1 MSTSFQSY
9 LNEIAR
15 YPLLSSWTKRS
26 SSADVSPRCVSCS
39 RLERTLTDAEQRLVR
54 SGQRAR
60 ERFMQCNLQLV
71 VHVAKKYENRRR
83 KSLEIMD
90 LIQEGNIGLA
100 RAVELFDSSRG
111 YKFSTYAY
119 WWIKQGIQ
127 RALSQSDA
135 MIRLPTGLHDL
146 LAKIA
151 RTTSDLGQQM
161 SRTPTLIE
169 IAEHIG
175 VDVNV
180 IHDALRR
187 SHAVNSL
194 DAISA
199 NSETLSLIDMIA
211 DPKSLIDMNELS
223 ISHQAE
229 EMLELIDKY
238 LDDRSKFV
246 VRSRRLQEPLCWDE
260 IGAKLGISRAR
271 AQQLERMALFRL
283 KMMLNKGRELHG
295 TPLGKLQPLN
305 RLVICGECALMG
317 SAENTSKNGKR
328 EYSGIKP

>member
-1 MSTSFQSY
+1 MSPSFKSY

-15 YPLLSSWTKRS
+15 YPLLTVDQEIQYGRRIAKMRELQQ
-26 SSADVSPRCVSCS
+26 
-39 RLERTLTDAEQRLVR
+39 LERTLTDAEQRLVR
-54 SGQRAR
+54 SGLRAR

-100 RAVELFDSSRG
+100 RAVELFDPLRG

-146 LAKIA
+146 LTKIA
-151 RTTSDLGQQM
+151 RTTSDLGQRIG
-161 SRTPTLIE
+161 RTPTLIE
-169 IAEHIG
+169 VAEHIG

-187 SHAVNSL
+187 SNAVHSL

-211 DPKSLIDMNELS
+211 DPKSLIDMDELS
-223 ISHQAE
+223 ISHQAQ

-238 LDDRSKFV
+238 LDDRSKFI
-246 VRSRRLQEPLCWDE
+246 VRSRRLQEPLTWAE
-260 IGAKLGISRAR
+260 ISAKIGVAPSQVQRI
-271 AQQLERMALFRL
+271 ERMALLRL
-283 KMMLNKGRELHG
+283 KMMLNKGKELNG
-295 TPLGKLQPLN
+295 TPLGN
-305 RLVICGECALMG
+305 C
-317 SAENTSKNGKR
+317 NH
-328 EYSGIKP
+328 

>member
-1 MSTSFQSY
+1 MSPSFKSY

-15 YPLLSSWTKRS
+15 YPLLTVDQEIQYGRRIAKMRELQE
-26 SSADVSPRCVSCS
+26 
-39 RLERTLTDAEQRLVR
+39 LERPLTDAEHRLVR

-71 VHVAKKYENRRR
+71 VHVAKKYENRKR

-135 MIRLPTGLHDL
+135 MIRLPTGLHEL
-146 LAKIA
+146 LAKVA
-151 RTTSDLGQQM
+151 RTTSDLSHRIG
-161 SRTPTLIE
+161 RTPTLSE
-169 IAEHIG
+169 VADHIG
-175 VDVNV
+175 VDVNA

-187 SHAVNSL
+187 SHTVYSL
-194 DAISA
+194 DAITA
-199 NSETLSLIDMIA
+199 GSETLTLIDVIA
-211 DPKSLIDMNELS
+211 DPQSLVDMDELS
-223 ISHQAE
+223 ISHQAQ

-238 LDDRSKFV
+238 LDDRSKFI
-246 VRSRRLQEPLCWDE
+246 VRSRRLQQPLTWAE
-260 IGAKLGISRAR
+260 ISAKLGVAPSRV
-271 AQQLERMALFRL
+271 QQLERMALFRL
-283 KMMLNKGRELHG
+283 KMMLNKGKELNG
-295 TPLGKLQPLN
+295 TPLGGYN
-305 RLVICGECALMG
+305 H
-317 SAENTSKNGKR
+317 
-328 EYSGIKP
+328 

>member
-1 MSTSFQSY
+1 MSPSFKSY

-15 YPLLSSWTKRS
+15 YPLLTVDQEIQYGRRIAKMRELQELKR
-26 SSADVSPRCVSCS
+26 P
-39 RLERTLTDAEQRLVR
+39 LTDAEQRLVR
-54 SGQRAR
+54 SGLRAR

-71 VHVAKKYENRRR
+71 VHVAKKYENRKR

-127 RALSQSDA
+127 RALSQNDA
-135 MIRLPTGLHDL
+135 MIRLPTGLHEL

-151 RTTSDLGQQM
+151 RTTSDLSHRIG
-161 SRTPTLIE
+161 RTPTL
-169 IAEHIG
+169 AEVADHID

-187 SHAVNSL
+187 SHSVYSL
-194 DAISA
+194 DAITA
-199 NSETLSLIDMIA
+199 GSETLTLIDLIA
-211 DPKSLIDMNELS
+211 DPQSLVDMDELS
-223 ISHQAE
+223 ISHQAQ

-246 VRSRRLQEPLCWDE
+246 IRSRRLQQPLTWAE
-260 IGAKLGISRAR
+260 IAAKLGVAPSRV
-271 AQQLERMALFRL
+271 QQLERMALFRL
-283 KMMLNKGRELHG
+283 KMMLNKGKELND
-295 TPLGKLQPLN
+295 TPLGN
-305 RLVICGECALMG
+305 C
-317 SAENTSKNGKR
+317 NH
-328 EYSGIKP
+328 

>member
-1 MSTSFQSY
+1 MSPSFQSY

-15 YPLLSSWTKRS
+15 YPLLTVDQEIQYGRRIAKMRELQQ
-26 SSADVSPRCVSCS
+26 
-39 RLERTLTDAEQRLVR
+39 LERTLTDAEQRLVR

-151 RTTSDLGQQM
+151 RTTSDLGQRIG
-161 SRTPTLIE
+161 RTPTL
-169 IAEHIG
+169 AEVADHID
-175 VDVNV
+175 VDVNA

-187 SHAVNSL
+187 SHAVHSL
-194 DAISA
+194 DAITA
-199 NSETLSLIDMIA
+199 GSETLSLIDMIA
-211 DPKSLIDMNELS
+211 DPQSLVDMDELS

-238 LDDRSKFV
+238 LDDRSKFI
-246 VRSRRLQEPLCWDE
+246 VRSRRLQEPLTWAE
-260 IGAKLGISRAR
+260 IAAKIGVAPSRV
-271 AQQLERMALFRL
+271 QQIERMALFRL
-283 KMMLNKGRELHG
+283 RMMLNKGRELND
-295 TPLGKLQPLN
+295 TPLGSYKH
-305 RLVICGECALMG
+305 
-317 SAENTSKNGKR
+317 
-328 EYSGIKP
+328 

>member
-1 MSTSFQSY
+1 MSPSFKSY

-15 YPLLSSWTKRS
+15 YPLLTVDQEIQYGRRI
-26 SSADVSPRCVSCS
+26 ARM
-39 RLERTLTDAEQRLVR
+39 RELQELERPLTDAEQRLVR
-54 SGQRAR
+54 SGLRAR

-71 VHVAKKYENRRR
+71 VHVAKKYENRKR

-127 RALSQSDA
+127 RALSQNDA
-135 MIRLPTGLHDL
+135 MIRLPTGLHEL

-151 RTTSDLGQQM
+151 RTTSDLSHRIG
-161 SRTPTLIE
+161 RTPTL
-169 IAEHIG
+169 AEVADHID

-187 SHAVNSL
+187 SHSVYSL
-194 DAISA
+194 DAITA
-199 NSETLSLIDMIA
+199 GSETLTLIDLIA
-211 DPKSLIDMNELS
+211 DPQSLVDMDELS
-223 ISHQAE
+223 ISHQAQ

-246 VRSRRLQEPLCWDE
+246 IRSRRLQQPLTWAE
-260 IGAKLGISRAR
+260 IAAKLGVAPSRV
-271 AQQLERMALFRL
+271 QQLERMALFRL
-283 KMMLNKGRELHG
+283 KMMLNKGKELND
-295 TPLGKLQPLN
+295 TPLGN
-305 RLVICGECALMG
+305 C
-317 SAENTSKNGKR
+317 NH
-328 EYSGIKP
+328 

>member
-1 MSTSFQSY
+1 MSPSFQRY

-15 YPLLSSWTKRS
+15 YPLLTVDQEIQYGRRIAKMRELQG
-26 SSADVSPRCVSCS
+26 
-39 RLERTLTDAEQRLVR
+39 LERPLTDAEQRLVR

-135 MIRLPTGLHDL
+135 MIRLPTGLHEL
-146 LAKIA
+146 LAKVA
-151 RTTSDLGQQM
+151 RTTSDLSHRTG
-161 SRTPTLIE
+161 RTPTL
-169 IAEHIG
+169 AEVADHIG

-187 SHAVNSL
+187 SLTVCSL
-194 DAISA
+194 DAITA
-199 NSETLSLIDMIA
+199 GSETLTLIDLIA
-211 DPKSLIDMNELS
+211 DPQSLVDMDELS
-223 ISHQAE
+223 ISYQAH
-229 EMLELIDKY
+229 EMLEFIDKY
-238 LDDRSKFV
+238 LDDRSKFI
-246 VRSRRLQEPLCWDE
+246 VRSRRLQQPLTWAE
-260 IGAKLGISRAR
+260 IAAKLGVAPSRV
-271 AQQLERMALFRL
+271 QQLERMALFRL
-283 KMMLNKGRELHG
+283 KMMLNKGKELNG
-295 TPLGKLQPLN
+295 TPLGGL
-305 RLVICGECALMG
+305 G
-317 SAENTSKNGKR
+317 
-328 EYSGIKP
+328 

>member
-1 MSTSFQSY
+1 MSPSFQRY

-15 YPLLSSWTKRS
+15 YPLLTVDQEIQYGRRIAKMRELQQ
-26 SSADVSPRCVSCS
+26 
-39 RLERTLTDAEQRLVR
+39 LERTLTDAEQRLVR

-151 RTTSDLGQQM
+151 RTTSDLGQRIG
-161 SRTPTLIE
+161 RTPTL
-169 IAEHIG
+169 
-175 VDVNV
+175 
-180 IHDALRR
+180 
-187 SHAVNSL
+187 
-194 DAISA
+194 
-199 NSETLSLIDMIA
+199 M
-211 DPKSLIDMNELS
+211 K
-223 ISHQAE
+223 
-229 EMLELIDKY
+229 
-238 LDDRSKFV
+238 
-246 VRSRRLQEPLCWDE
+246 
-260 IGAKLGISRAR
+260 
-271 AQQLERMALFRL
+271 
-283 KMMLNKGRELHG
+283 
-295 TPLGKLQPLN
+295 
-305 RLVICGECALMG
+305 
-317 SAENTSKNGKR
+317 
-328 EYSGIKP
+328 

>member
-1 MSTSFQSY
+1 MSPSFKSY

-15 YPLLSSWTKRS
+15 YPLLTVDQEIQYGRRIAKMRELQGL
-26 SSADVSPRCVSCS
+26 DRP
-39 RLERTLTDAEQRLVR
+39 LTDAEQRLVR

-71 VHVAKKYENRRR
+71 VHVAKKYENRKR

-135 MIRLPTGLHDL
+135 MIRLPTGLHEL

-151 RTTSDLGQQM
+151 RTTSDLSHRIG
-161 SRTPTLIE
+161 RAPTL
-169 IAEHIG
+169 AEVADHID
-175 VDVNV
+175 VDVNA

-187 SHAVNSL
+187 SHTVYSL
-194 DAISA
+194 DAITA
-199 NSETLSLIDMIA
+199 GSETLSLIDMIA
-211 DPKSLIDMNELS
+211 DPQSLVDMDELS
-223 ISHQAE
+223 ISHQAQ

-238 LDDRSKFV
+238 LDDRSKFI
-246 VRSRRLQEPLCWDE
+246 VRSRRLQQPLTWAE
-260 IGAKLGISRAR
+260 ISAKLGVAPSRV
-271 AQQLERMALFRL
+271 QQLERMALFRL
-283 KMMLNKGRELHG
+283 KMMLNKGKELND
-295 TPLGKLQPLN
+295 TPLGGYN
-305 RLVICGECALMG
+305 H
-317 SAENTSKNGKR
+317 
-328 EYSGIKP
+328 

>member
-1 MSTSFQSY
+1 MSPSFQTY

-15 YPLLSSWTKRS
+15 YPLLTVDQEIQFGRRIAKMRELQQ
-26 SSADVSPRCVSCS
+26 
-39 RLERTLTDAEQRLVR
+39 LERTLTDAEQRLVR

-151 RTTSDLGQQM
+151 RTTSDLGQRIG
-161 SRTPTLIE
+161 RTPTLIE

-175 VDVNV
+175 VDINV
-180 IHDALRR
+180 IYDALRR
-187 SHAVNSL
+187 SHAVHSL

-199 NSETLSLIDMIA
+199 ASETLSLIDMIA
-211 DPKSLIDMNELS
+211 DPKSLIDMDELS
-223 ISHQAE
+223 ISHQAQ
-229 EMLELIDKY
+229 EMLGLIDKY

-246 VRSRRLQEPLCWDE
+246 IRSRRLQEPMTWAE
-260 IGAKLGISRAR
+260 IAAKLGVAPSRV
-271 AQQLERMALFRL
+271 QQIERMALLRL
-283 KMMLNKGRELHG
+283 RMMLNKGKELNG
-295 TPLGKLQPLN
+295 TPLGGL
-305 RLVICGECALMG
+305 G
-317 SAENTSKNGKR
+317 
-328 EYSGIKP
+328 

>member
-1 MSTSFQSY
+1 MSPSFKSY

-15 YPLLSSWTKRS
+15 YPLLT
-26 SSADVSPRCVSCS
+26 SAQELLYGR
-39 RLERTLTDAEQRLVR
+39 RIAKMRELQQLERPLTDAEQRLIR

-146 LAKIA
+146 LSKIA
-151 RTTSDLGQQM
+151 RTTSDLGQRIG
-161 SRTPTLIE
+161 RTPTLIE
-169 IAEHIG
+169 VAEHIG
-175 VDVNV
+175 VDINT

-187 SHAVNSL
+187 SHAVHSL

-199 NSETLSLIDMIA
+199 ASETLSLIDMIA
-211 DPKSLIDMNELS
+211 DPKSLIDMDELS

-229 EMLELIDKY
+229 EMLE
-238 LDDRSKFV
+238 
-246 VRSRRLQEPLCWDE
+246 PLAWSE
-260 IGAKLGISRAR
+260 IAAKLGVAPSRVQQIER
-271 AQQLERMALFRL
+271 AALFRL
-283 KMMLNKGRELHG
+283 RMMLNKGKELHG
-295 TPLGKLQPLN
+295 TPLGN
-305 RLVICGECALMG
+305 C
-317 SAENTSKNGKR
+317 NH
-328 EYSGIKP
+328 

>member
-1 MSTSFQSY
+1 MSPSFKSY

-15 YPLLSSWTKRS
+15 YPLLTVDQEIQYGRRIAKMRELQE
-26 SSADVSPRCVSCS
+26 
-39 RLERTLTDAEQRLVR
+39 LERPLTDAEHRLVR

-71 VHVAKKYENRRR
+71 VHVAKKYENRKR

-135 MIRLPTGLHDL
+135 MIRLPTGLHEL
-146 LAKIA
+146 LAKVA
-151 RTTSDLGQQM
+151 RTTSDLSHRIG
-161 SRTPTLIE
+161 RTPTLSE
-169 IAEHIG
+169 VADHIG
-175 VDVNV
+175 VDANV

-187 SHAVNSL
+187 SHTVYSL
-194 DAISA
+194 DAITA
-199 NSETLSLIDMIA
+199 GSETLTLIDVIA
-211 DPKSLIDMNELS
+211 DPQSLVDMDELS
-223 ISHQAE
+223 ISHQAQ

-238 LDDRSKFV
+238 LDDRSKFI
-246 VRSRRLQEPLCWDE
+246 VRSRRLQQPLTWAE
-260 IGAKLGISRAR
+260 ISAKLGVAPSRV
-271 AQQLERMALFRL
+271 QQLERMALFRL
-283 KMMLNKGRELHG
+283 KMMLNKGKELNG
-295 TPLGKLQPLN
+295 TPLGGYN
-305 RLVICGECALMG
+305 H
-317 SAENTSKNGKR
+317 
-328 EYSGIKP
+328 

>member
-1 MSTSFQSY
+1 MRELQ
-9 LNEIAR
+9 E
-15 YPLLSSWTKRS
+15 
-26 SSADVSPRCVSCS
+26 
-39 RLERTLTDAEQRLVR
+39 LERTLTDAEQRLVR

-71 VHVAKKYENRRR
+71 VHVAKKYENRKR

-151 RTTSDLGQQM
+151 RTTSDLGQRIG
-161 SRTPTLIE
+161 RTPTLNE
-169 IAEHIG
+169 VAEHIG
-175 VDVNV
+175 VDINV
-180 IHDALRR
+180 IYDALRR
-187 SHAVNSL
+187 SHAVHSL

-199 NSETLSLIDMIA
+199 NSETLTLIDMIA
-211 DPKSLIDMNELS
+211 DPKSLIDMDELS
-223 ISHQAE
+223 ISHQAQ

-238 LDDRSKFV
+238 LDDRSKFI
-246 VRSRRLQEPLCWDE
+246 VRSRRLQQPLTWAE
-260 IGAKLGISRAR
+260 IAAKLGVAPSRV
-271 AQQLERMALFRL
+271 QQLERMALFRL
-283 KMMLNKGRELHG
+283 RMMLNKGKELNG
-295 TPLGKLQPLN
+295 TPLGGL
-305 RLVICGECALMG
+305 G
-317 SAENTSKNGKR
+317 
-328 EYSGIKP
+328 

>member
-1 MSTSFQSY
+1 MSPSFKSY

-15 YPLLSSWTKRS
+15 YPLLTVDQEIQYGRRIAKMRELQQL
-26 SSADVSPRCVSCS
+26 DRP
-39 RLERTLTDAEQRLVR
+39 LNDEEHRLVR

-146 LAKIA
+146 LSKVA
-151 RTTSDLGQQM
+151 RTTSDLGH
-161 SRTPTLIE
+161 SIGRTPTLVE
-169 IAEHIG
+169 VAEHIS
-175 VDVNV
+175 VDVNA
-180 IHDALRR
+180 IYDALRR
-187 SHAVNSL
+187 SHAVHSL

-199 NSETLSLIDMIA
+199 GSETLSLIDMIA
-211 DPKSLIDMNELS
+211 DPQSLTDMDELS

-229 EMLELIDKY
+229 EMLEMIDKY
-238 LDDRSKFV
+238 LDERSKFV
-246 VRSRRLQEPLCWDE
+246 IRSRRLEEPLTWSE
-260 IGAKLGISRAR
+260 IAAKLGLSEERSR
-271 AQQLERMALFRL
+271 QIERQALFRL
-283 KMMLNKGRELHG
+283 KMLLNKGKELNG
-295 TPLGKLQPLN
+295 TPLGGL
-305 RLVICGECALMG
+305 G
-317 SAENTSKNGKR
+317 
-328 EYSGIKP
+328 

>member
-1 MSTSFQSY
+1 MSPSFKSY

-15 YPLLSSWTKRS
+15 YPLLTVDQEIQYGRRIAKMRELQG
-26 SSADVSPRCVSCS
+26 
-39 RLERTLTDAEQRLVR
+39 LERTLTDAEQRLVR

-71 VHVAKKYENRRR
+71 VHVAKKYENRKR

-127 RALSQSDA
+127 RALSQNDA
-135 MIRLPTGLHDL
+135 MIRLPTGLHEL

-151 RTTSDLGQQM
+151 RTTSDLSHRIG
-161 SRTPTLIE
+161 RTPTL
-169 IAEHIG
+169 AEVADHID
-175 VDVNV
+175 VDVNA

-187 SHAVNSL
+187 SHTVYSL
-194 DAISA
+194 DAITA
-199 NSETLSLIDMIA
+199 GSETLSLIDMIA
-211 DPKSLIDMNELS
+211 DPQSLVDMDELS
-223 ISHQAE
+223 ISHQAQ

-238 LDDRSKFV
+238 LDDRSKFI
-246 VRSRRLQEPLCWDE
+246 VRSRRLQQPLTWAE
-260 IGAKLGISRAR
+260 IAAKVGVAPSRV
-271 AQQLERMALFRL
+271 QQLERMALFRL
-283 KMMLNKGRELHG
+283 KMMLNKGKELND
-295 TPLGKLQPLN
+295 TPLGGYN
-305 RLVICGECALMG
+305 H
-317 SAENTSKNGKR
+317 
-328 EYSGIKP
+328 

>member
-1 MSTSFQSY
+1 MSPSFQTY

-15 YPLLSSWTKRS
+15 YPLLTVDQEIQYGRRIAKMRELQG
-26 SSADVSPRCVSCS
+26 
-39 RLERTLTDAEQRLVR
+39 LERPLTDAEQRLVR

-71 VHVAKKYENRRR
+71 VHVAKKYENRKR

-146 LAKIA
+146 LSKVA
-151 RTTSDLGQQM
+151 RTTSDLGQ
-161 SRTPTLIE
+161 RIGRAPTLNE
-169 IAEHIG
+169 VAEHIG
-175 VDVNV
+175 IDVNV

-187 SHAVNSL
+187 SHAVYSL
-194 DAISA
+194 DAIAS

-211 DPKSLIDMNELS
+211 DPKSLIDMNEIS

-238 LDDRSKFV
+238 LDDRSKFII
-246 VRSRRLQEPLCWDE
+246 RSRRLQQPLTWAE
-260 IGAKLGISRAR
+260 IAAKIGVAPSRV
-271 AQQLERMALFRL
+271 QQLERAALFRL
-283 KMMLNKGRELHG
+283 RMMLNKGRELNG
-295 TPLGKLQPLN
+295 TPLGSCKH
-305 RLVICGECALMG
+305 
-317 SAENTSKNGKR
+317 
-328 EYSGIKP
+328 

>member
-1 MSTSFQSY
+1 MSPSFKSY

-15 YPLLSSWTKRS
+15 YPLLTVDQEIQYGRRI
-26 SSADVSPRCVSCS
+26 ARM
-39 RLERTLTDAEQRLVR
+39 RELQGLERPLTDAEQRLVR
-54 SGQRAR
+54 SGLRAR

-71 VHVAKKYENRRR
+71 VHVAKKYENRKR

-135 MIRLPTGLHDL
+135 MIRLPTGLHEL
-146 LAKIA
+146 LAKVA
-151 RTTSDLGQQM
+151 RTTSDLSHRIG
-161 SRTPTLIE
+161 RTPTLSE
-169 IAEHIG
+169 VADHIG
-175 VDVNV
+175 VDVNA

-187 SHAVNSL
+187 SHTVYSL
-194 DAISA
+194 DAITA
-199 NSETLSLIDMIA
+199 GSETLTLIDLIA
-211 DPKSLIDMNELS
+211 DPQSLVDMDELS
-223 ISHQAE
+223 ISHQAQ

-238 LDDRSKFV
+238 LDDRSKFI
-246 VRSRRLQEPLCWDE
+246 VRSRRLQQPLTWAE
-260 IGAKLGISRAR
+260 IAAKLGVAPSR

-283 KMMLNKGRELHG
+283 KMMLNKGKELNG
-295 TPLGKLQPLN
+295 TPLGN
-305 RLVICGECALMG
+305 Y
-317 SAENTSKNGKR
+317 NH
-328 EYSGIKP
+328 